1 MTLFDLFD
9 YTSSNILLPVGG
21 MIISVFVG
29 WVLDRSVVKGELT
42 AGGGRITA
50 MGVRCV
56 VFCLRWLA
64 PYASG
69 SYFSTALG

>member
-29 WVLDRSVVKGELT
+29 WVT
-42 AGGGRITA
+42 
-50 MGVRCV
+50 
-56 VFCLRWLA
+56 
-64 PYASG
+64 
-69 SYFSTALG
+69 